1 MTLPDVDS
9 LSTYGGPVSDYSPV
23 VDPTTDES
31 AVFRNKYAANV
42 AMMTQTA
49 VRAICSFVG
58 VTGANPTDPVVGFIH
73 AAVWGAGPSV
83 KPTVS
88 RSGTG
93 IWLVTW
99 PATVSS
105 ELTSALA
112 AQGGGVTHNVNLRR
126 ARASVELSGSTKFDA
141 TARVV
146 AANQVEVRG
155 WTSAGALD
163 DLNGLTVTVWAW

>member
-9 LSTYGGPVSDYSPV
+9 LSTYGGALSDYSPV

-49 VRAICSFVG
+49 CRAMRSFVG
-58 VTGANPTDPVVGFIH
+58 QTGATPIDPVVGFVH
-73 AAVWGAGPSV
+73 AAVWGAGPSL
-83 KPTVS
+83 KPTVT
-88 RSGTG
+88 RSSTG
-93 IWLVTW
+93 LWLVTW
-99 PATVSS
+99 PTTVSS
-105 ELTSALA
+105 ELTGALTS
-112 AQGGGVTHNVNLRR
+112 QGGGTTHTVNLRR

-141 TARVV
+141 TARVT
-146 AANQVEVRG
+146 AANVVEVRG
-155 WTSAGALD
+155 WTGAGVLD